1 MRRMFLACS
10 VFSAMSAAPAAAQV
24 EYPVD
29 LRIGGITGGT
39 RRDVS
44 VNNEVTDRL
53 DASVKGFEAYL
64 GAKGGGVGLGGRIL
78 NGTYGTD
85 DFTQR
90 EARLFVGENWFRL
103 EGAYGERSLVGTDST
118 VLFIRAGARSIVQ
131 VGGTGV
137 SISISG
143 AKTFQGDFSHSRSDG
158 SRKPDGWE
166 GESSVFY
173 TAPKIPIYVQLGYR
187 ADYFKFQ
194 GRAEHMNGIVF
205 GMGIWLGGR

>member
-1 MRRMFLACS
+1 LTCLAL
-10 VFSAMSAAPAAAQV
+10 AGISAAKANAQV

-29 LRIGGITGGT
+29 LRIGGITGST

-44 VNNEVTDRL
+44 INDEVTDRL
-53 DASVKGFEAYL
+53 DASVKGIEAYI
-64 GAKGGGVGLGGRIL
+64 GAKGGGMGIGGRIM
-78 NGTYGTD
+78 NGTYGTV

-103 EGAYGERSLVGTDST
+103 EGAYGERSLSGTDST

-131 VGGTGV
+131 IGGTGV

-143 AKTFQGDFSHSRSDG
+143 AKTFQGDFSHSRSETT
-158 SRKPDGWE
+158 RKPDGWE
-166 GESSVFY
+166 GESSVMY
-173 TAPKIPIYVQLGYR
+173 TAPKIPVYVQLGYR
-187 ADYFKFQ
+187 ADYFKYR
-194 GRAEHMNGIVF
+194 GRAEHMNGVVF